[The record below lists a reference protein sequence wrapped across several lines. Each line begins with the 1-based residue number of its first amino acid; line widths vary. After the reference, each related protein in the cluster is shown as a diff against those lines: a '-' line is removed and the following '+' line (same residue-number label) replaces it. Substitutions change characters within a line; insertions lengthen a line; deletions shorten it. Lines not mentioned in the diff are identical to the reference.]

1 MLPPLSG
8 GTHGRGRKGRG
19 GCQMLN
25 EAVNYFQHGEGSGLG
40 TGGTSRPHPAAGG
53 GAPAGWS
60 PPGRRSGVRVGN
72 QRPGHE
78 PAPSR
83 PAYQGGRRDGRRRR
97 RREGP
102 HVPAATGSVRCAA
115 GVAGPGPCVLDRAAG
130 VLQGPGGATP
140 KAPWDT
146 CPPNERIEGMTEH
159 LTVLASI
166 DVAVDPSAAFQI
178 FTEEI
183 GSWGEPGPTTWN
195 DAPRALGMRFEP
207 GVGGR
212 WVEVYDEDTGEG
224 FEMGRVTVWDPPARL
239 VFGYRDNDLLDP
251 ATEVEV
257 RFEPIEGG
265 TRVSLEHRGWE
276 RITEDVARRKLQ
288 IKEYAWPACLTSF
301 ARWTAERKTT
311 ERRGT
316 EPLPRLLPVL
326 TYRDVG
332 SAADWLCSAFGFR
345 ERMRY
350 PDAEGGISYAELE
363 LGDAVILLRPAG
375 DRHGEGDSGR

>member
-1 MLPPLSG
+1 
-8 GTHGRGRKGRG
+8 
-19 GCQMLN
+19 
-25 EAVNYFQHGEGSGLG
+25 
-40 TGGTSRPHPAAGG
+40 
-53 GAPAGWS
+53 
-60 PPGRRSGVRVGN
+60 
-72 QRPGHE
+72 
-78 PAPSR
+78 
-83 PAYQGGRRDGRRRR
+83 
-97 RREGP
+97 
-102 HVPAATGSVRCAA
+102 
-115 GVAGPGPCVLDRAAG
+115 
-130 VLQGPGGATP
+130 
-140 KAPWDT
+140 
-146 CPPNERIEGMTEH
+146 MTEH
-159 LTVLASI
+159 LTVRASI

-183 GSWGEPGPTTWN
+183 GSWWKPGPTTWN
-195 DAPRALGMRFEP
+195 DATRALGMRFEP

-350 PDAEGGISYAELE
+350 PDAEGRISYAELE

-375 DRHGEGDSGR
+375 DRHGEGDPGRQSLYVYVDDLEAHFERAGASGATIVSEPQLHGDLTYTAKDLEGLTWTFALAQPSMRQRPQPASTSSR